1 MILLKIKAY
10 LHAITVLGLVFDA
23 GSQAPEFWR

>member
-1 MILLKIKAY
+1 MIFIKIKAY

-23 GSQAPEFWR
+23 GNQAPEFGQ